1 VTIDIRAKV
10 YCSLGS
16 VISGSIN
23 DSYLQGVGLVKTRG
37 EVVLN
42 GQYSL
47 PSGTL
52 VEFAYLKSRVLSRV
66 PRSLRVLSAFVDPYR
81 NITTV
86 ELGCKLTY
94 LEDRKPAE
102 KDPKSTDENSSIPCE
117 VFREATIPISANYVF
132 QECLTAL
139 GISSSFT
146 GLTNKFSVETFD
158 LSGGYIQAI
167 DDLLVSECYLGYLD
181 ESENLIVRSL
191 NETVGSGP
199 LITESQIIDISQI
212 AIGDLPGDAVKV
224 RYNTLKLRPPQELS
238 GTAVENRNWE
248 YELSSV
254 RNSDTKIETLNNLFF
269 TTYLFPN
276 YTITETR
283 NTYDSW
289 NRRIKSVSDI
299 KKSIIVAN
307 PSLVNSIF
315 QFNIINVWDSAF
327 TQNYVTSIKQGINT
341 IEVIEREEKYYTYT
355 LPAIEGVDSC
365 GYKEAESTQDIG
377 SIKTEEY
384 RLYQTAMGI
393 AAAFNINSYIAG
405 AFFSTTNPIRAFIP
419 DYSQAIY
426 LTKRQLTEYQS
437 YGISLSNSF
446 NGAPVASNSETTQTI
461 TTDWASLIFTP
472 EGQQLF
478 YKIARTNIQDSTFE
492 SNFQE
497 LIRQG
502 AELVMIDKQIDLFY
516 GANYGLQV
524 RPTPAE
530 INNKENSREEPAES
544 VAEVQWATGGAE
556 STTIVEFSMPYAPD
570 DEITW
575 SSGAGYGS
583 IPSDAAVKAAN
594 YGRIQNRL
602 LLGNRYGINLQVS
615 SDLVPKRPFDPVYLQ
630 ARGLTGQ
637 YRVNATNWVFDASGI
652 VSSIDAIFWAGIGA
666 NS

>member
-52 VEFAYLKSRVLSRV
+52 VQFAYLRGSVLSRI

-81 NITTV
+81 NTTTV

-94 LEDRKPAE
+94 LEGRKPVE
-102 KDPKSTDENSSIPCE
+102 KDPKSTDENPDIPCE
-117 VFREATIPISANYVF
+117 VLREATIPISANYVF

-181 ESENLIVRSL
+181 ESENLVVRSL

-224 RYNTLKLRPPQELS
+224 SYSTLKLRPPGDLS
-238 GTAVENRNWE
+238 PDEVSNRNWE

-254 RNSDTKIETLNNLFF
+254 VNNDVAIQTFNNLDF
-269 TTYLFPN
+269 TTYLFPS
-276 YTITETR
+276 YTKSETI
-283 NTYDSW
+283 NTYDAW
-289 NRRIKSVSDI
+289 NRKIKSVTTS
-299 KKSIIVAN
+299 KRSIIVAN
-307 PSLVNSIF
+307 PSYVNSVF
-315 QFNIINVWDSAF
+315 QFNIINVWDYDY
-327 TQNYVTSIKQGINT
+327 TRDYVTSMKQGVNT
-341 IEVIEREEKYYTYT
+341 IEVDQLEEKYYTYT
-355 LPAIEGVDSC
+355 IPAVGGVDSC
-365 GYKEAESTQDIG
+365 GYLDAEKEQDIG
-377 SIKTEEY
+377 KVKSEEY
-384 RLYQTAMGI
+384 LLYETPMAI
-393 AAAFNINSYIAG
+393 AAAYNLQTYIAG
-405 AFFSTTNPIRAFIP
+405 AFFSTVSPIRVFTPPYTAGN
-419 DYSQAIY
+419 YR
-426 LTKRQLTEYQS
+426 LTKKELIEYES
-437 YGISLSNSF
+437 YGVSINNTF
-446 NGAPVASNSETTQTI
+446 NGSRVATNSETTKTI
-461 TTDWASLIFTP
+461 TTTWVSIIYTP
-472 EGQQLF
+472 AGQQLF
-478 YKIARTNIQDSTFE
+478 YKLTRTNIGFNLDT
-492 SNFQE
+492 NFLE
-497 LIRQG
+497 LVRQG
-502 AELVMIDKQIDLFY
+502 SELVLLDKQEDLFY
-516 GANYGLQV
+516 GANYGLQI

-530 INNKENSREEPAES
+530 INNKENSREEPTES
-544 VAEVQWATGGAE
+544 VAEIEWATGSAE
-556 STTIVEFSMPYAPD
+556 STTIVEFNMPYAPD

-575 SSGAGYGS
+575 SAGAGFGS
-583 IPSDAAVKAAN
+583 IPSGAAVKAAN

-615 SDLVPKRPFDPVYLQ
+615 SDLVPRRPFDPMYLQ

-637 YRVNATNWVFDASGI
+637 YRVNATNWVFDANGI
-652 VSSIDAIFWAGIGA
+652 VSSIDAIFWAAIGA